1 MGSHLLYRQNQTD
14 LLMGELWRLDIYMF
28 VCVCSRVSMCILV
41 CLSMCAT

>member
-1 MGSHLLYRQNQTD
+1 MGSHLLYRQNQKD

-28 VCVCSRVSMCILV
+28 VYVRSRVSMCILV